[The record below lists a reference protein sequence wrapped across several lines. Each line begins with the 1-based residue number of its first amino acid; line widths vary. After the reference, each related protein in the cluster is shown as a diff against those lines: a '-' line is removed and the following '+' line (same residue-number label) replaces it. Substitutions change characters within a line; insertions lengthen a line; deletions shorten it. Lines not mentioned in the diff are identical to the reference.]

1 MRLVDLR
8 GTPASTPPTIEV
20 RASEAA
26 ELLRLIGVI
35 VGEDEIS
42 GYDVGAERVAAVREA
57 LGPELIGRARAI
69 GGGDV
74 RAFFGLSNVASRLET
89 PGDID
94 QLLDLLADEPT
105 LAWRLQLAVSMVDA
119 DWDEAPVDWRAVS
132 LGEPEALETVKACC
146 GAPDRYAPEHVRALA
161 AMDPVRHG
169 TEVAAIVRE
178 TRDAVWGELR
188 VEAMGAIERDATHRR
203 ARVTAGDDPA
213 TIVLEAT
220 NGFALEEDPTIARV
234 VIMPSFWLRPWLIV
248 DQFVDARTLV
258 VSTPV
263 ADSFVALPP
272 EQPPPSLLKLSKALS
287 DEGRLKLLRRMSS
300 GPVSLG
306 EAAEHLSVAKATAHH
321 HLSIL
326 RQAGLVLMSG
336 DGRSTR
342 YGLRA
347 DPAEAAHDALAA
359 YVPVRGVGTPTP
371 PTPPTP
377 PSPPAVP
384 ASG

>member
-8 GTPASTPPTIEV
+8 GTTAATPPELEV

-26 ELLRLIGVI
+26 ELLRLIGVV
-35 VGEDEIS
+35 VGEEEIG
-42 GYDVGAERVAAVREA
+42 GYDVGADRVSAVREA
-57 LGPELIGRARAI
+57 LGPDLIARARDV

-74 RAFFGLSNVASRLET
+74 RAFFGLSNVASRLEA
-89 PGDID
+89 PGDIQ
-94 QLLDLLADEPT
+94 QLLDLLTDEPE

-119 DWDEAPVDWRAVS
+119 DWDDAPADWRAVS
-132 LGEPEALETVKACC
+132 LGEPEALETVRARC
-146 GAPDRYAPEHVRALA
+146 GAPDPDGPEHVRTLA
-161 AMDPVRHG
+161 AMDPAWHG
-169 TEVAAIVRE
+169 AEVAAIVRAA
-178 TRDAVWGELR
+178 RDAVWGGLR
-188 VEAMGAIERDATHRR
+188 DEAMGAIERDAAHRR
-203 ARVTAGDDPA
+203 ARIAAGEQPA
-213 TIVLEAT
+213 TVVLEAT
-220 NGFALEEDPTIARV
+220 NGFALDDDPSVARV
-234 VIMPSFWLRPWLIV
+234 VIMPSFWLRPWIIV

-306 EAAEHLSVAKATAHH
+306 EATEHLGVTKATAHH

-336 DGRSTR
+336 DGRATR
-342 YGLRA
+342 YGLRL

-359 YVPVRGVGTPTP
+359 YVPVRGATP
-371 PTPPTP
+371 
-377 PSPPAVP
+377 ARDA
-384 ASG
+384 ASGGGIAAQ